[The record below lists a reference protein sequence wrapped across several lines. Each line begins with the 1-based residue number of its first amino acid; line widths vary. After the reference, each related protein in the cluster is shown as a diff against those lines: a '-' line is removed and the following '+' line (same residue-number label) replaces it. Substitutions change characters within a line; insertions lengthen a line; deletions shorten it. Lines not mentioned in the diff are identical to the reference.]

1 MLRQLLASLAVCCT
15 DEPDPMVEYA
25 ILAAMPANERYALP
39 PRLKER
45 FRDDGAYYLNRF
57 TGAKPRAELIE
68 LLATPIR

>member
-1 MLRQLLASLAVCCT
+1 
-15 DEPDPMVEYA
+15 MVEYA
-25 ILAAMPANERYALP
+25 VLAAVPVNERFVLP

-68 LLATPIR
+68 LLATLIVNL